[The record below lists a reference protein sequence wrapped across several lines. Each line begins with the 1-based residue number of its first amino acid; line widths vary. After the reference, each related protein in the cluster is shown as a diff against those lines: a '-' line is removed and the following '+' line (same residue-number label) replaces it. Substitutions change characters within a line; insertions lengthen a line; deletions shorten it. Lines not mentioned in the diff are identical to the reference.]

1 MRILALGLLLWST
14 AVLAQVQV
22 KDAWSR
28 PTPPGAKLAAGYL
41 TIANAGAS
49 DKLVAASSSMAKR
62 VEMHITLRD
71 GEILR
76 MREVKELGVPQQSS
90 LVLAPGGAHL
100 MLIDIQRPFKAGEKV
115 PVTLKFASGRE
126 VKIELAVR
134 RATKPAPAAPA
145 HQHRH

>member
-1 MRILALGLLLWST
+1 VRGLLVGLLFWST
-14 AVLAQVQV
+14 AATAQVTI
-22 KDAWSR
+22 KDPWAR
-28 PTPPGAKLAAGYL
+28 ATPPNAKLAAGYL

-49 DKLVAASSSMAKR
+49 DKLIAASSSMAKR

-76 MREVKELGVPQQSS
+76 MREVKELGIPQQSS

-100 MLIDIQRPFKAGEKV
+100 MLIDIKRPFKAGEKV

-134 RATKPAPAAPA
+134 QATKPAAPA
-145 HQHRH
+145 HQHKH

>member
-1 MRILALGLLLWST
+1 MRRLLVGLLFWST
-14 AVLAQVQV
+14 AATAQVTI
-22 KDAWSR
+22 KDPWAR
-28 PTPPGAKLAAGYL
+28 TTPPNATLAAGYL

-49 DKLVAASSSMAKR
+49 DKLVGASSPAAQR

-76 MREVKELGVPQQSS
+76 MREIKELGVPAKSS
-90 LVLAPGGAHL
+90 LVLAPNGAHL
-100 MLIDIQRPFKAGEKV
+100 MFVDLKRPFKAGEKV

-134 RATKPAPAAPA
+134 AAPKPAQPS
-145 HQHRH
+145 QHKH